1 MVVVLARS
9 PRAAAASR
17 GGSAR
22 PAWLGVAFILMRG
35 LFWGGGGCPD
45 TELRLLADKVMGGA
59 VRGSTSVRAFTSST
73 TSTSPCF
80 SSSPPSSHLLQLLL
94 VGSIC
99 ALACACGFGL
109 WDTPRGAGFQARGG
123 LAVFTRR
130 GRGALLHD
138 QYTFTNDSFSTS
150 IELRLAISYPGML
163 SDAPCRRCGC
173 GKMSDVNGYH
183 VLTCMPSAVR
193 ERIYWHDRIRDE
205 VASFCGAMGL
215 QGVKKEQLV
224 DDASQSRNDVQV
236 EVWNSHGGPL
246 WLDVVTTMPMQA
258 STLASATTIPG
269 VAAR

>member
-80 SSSPPSSHLLQLLL
+80 SSSSPSSHLLQLLL
-94 VGSIC
+94 VGSIR

-163 SDAPCRRCGC
+163 SEAPCRRCGC
-173 GKMSDVNGYH
+173 GKIGHVNGYFSGRAATSPPPPH
-183 VLTCMPSAVR
+183 LPPPLPPSSLAG
-193 ERIYWHDRIRDE
+193 WPWW
-205 VASFCGAMGL
+205 L
-215 QGVKKEQLV
+215 L
-224 DDASQSRNDVQV
+224 
-236 EVWNSHGGPL
+236 PL
-246 WLDVVTTMPMQA
+246 PPRPP
-258 STLASATTIPG
+258 SSLARRPLPLPPPTPLPYLLG
-269 VAAR
+269 

>member
-1 MVVVLARS
+1 MVGVLARS

-59 VRGSTSVRAFTSST
+59 VRGSRSVRAYKYTTNDSFSTSIELGLATSSPDMLSDAPCRRCGCGKMFDVNTVGALPRVMWSSSTSSSTSST

-80 SSSPPSSHLLQLLL
+80 SSSSPSSHLLQLLL
-94 VGSIC
+94 VGSIR

-130 GRGALLHD
+130 GRGALLH
-138 QYTFTNDSFSTS
+138 TC
-150 IELRLAISYPGML
+150 R
-163 SDAPCRRCGC
+163 AP
-173 GKMSDVNGYH
+173 
-183 VLTCMPSAVR
+183 VR
-193 ERIYWHDRIRDE
+193 E
-205 VASFCGAMGL
+205 L
-215 QGVKKEQLV
+215 LV
-224 DDASQSRNDVQV
+224 CAQDCS
-236 EVWNSHGGPL
+236 PL
-246 WLDVVTTMPMQA
+246 PSPSPPPLSPPSPIFSGD
-258 STLASATTIPG
+258 G
-269 VAAR
+269 R

>member
-1 MVVVLARS
+1 MVGVLARS

-59 VRGSTSVRAFTSST
+59 VRGSTSVRTYKYTNDSFSTFIELQLAPSYRGMLSYAAVRHCGCGKMSRSVHINKYDVNTVDALPRVMWSSSRPTSSSTSST

-80 SSSPPSSHLLQLLL
+80 SSSSPSSHLLQLLL
-94 VGSIC
+94 VGSIR

-130 GRGALLHD
+130 GRGALLQTCRAPVSELFVCAQD
-138 QYTFTNDSFSTS
+138 CSPLPSPPPGGFPPPPLSPAYYKYLST
-150 IELRLAISYPGML
+150 
-163 SDAPCRRCGC
+163 
-173 GKMSDVNGYH
+173 
-183 VLTCMPSAVR
+183 
-193 ERIYWHDRIRDE
+193 
-205 VASFCGAMGL
+205 
-215 QGVKKEQLV
+215 
-224 DDASQSRNDVQV
+224 
-236 EVWNSHGGPL
+236 
-246 WLDVVTTMPMQA
+246 
-258 STLASATTIPG
+258 
-269 VAAR
+269 